1 MYCSNDNNS
10 CRELA
15 TLIRRGLPFTYF
27 FGLEDLFYKYGVDVE
42 IWAHQHSYERLWP
55 IYNYTVL
62 NGSYNEPYRN
72 PMAPVHLVT
81 GSAGCKEGHANFVK
95 DVPVW
100 SAFHSTVSLILFLI
114 YLSIAGYWFY
124 IQTFQDYGYTRMK
137 ANNRTHL
144 YFEQVSDDQDGAVID
159 SMWII
164 KDEPLPRFMKR
175 INDIYAV

>member
-1 MYCSNDNNS
+1 MENDCSAKRPWIITFGHRPMYCSNDNDS

-27 FGLEDLFYKYGVDVE
+27 FGLEDLFYHYGVDVE

-55 IYNYTVL
+55 IYNYTVH

-81 GSAGCKEGHANFVK
+81 GSAGCKEGHANFVR

-100 SAFHSTVSLILFLI
+100 SAFHSTVSLILFLFSFHCQFLI
-114 YLSIAGYWFY
+114 
-124 IQTFQDYGYTRMK
+124 
-137 ANNRTHL
+137 L
-144 YFEQVSDDQDGAVID
+144 YSNFSGLWLHPHEG
-159 SMWII
+159 
-164 KDEPLPRFMKR
+164 
-175 INDIYAV
+175 